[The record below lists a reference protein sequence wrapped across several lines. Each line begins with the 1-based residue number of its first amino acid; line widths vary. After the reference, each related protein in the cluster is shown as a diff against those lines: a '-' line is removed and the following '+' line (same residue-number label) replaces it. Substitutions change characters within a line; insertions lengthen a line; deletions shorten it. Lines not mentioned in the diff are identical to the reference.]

1 MKTIYIVEYSTGEYE
16 DYRRR
21 IAGVSDT
28 LWGANGLRNQFLDL
42 LRRFEKEK
50 KEKDFAYE
58 VDNYDLASYNEDS
71 VSIKEYPC
79 DTLIACIKCSKL
91 TF

>member
-42 LRRFEKEK
+42 LKRFEKEK

-79 DTLIACIKCSKL
+79 DTLIACIK
-91 TF
+91 